1 MPRARQVFF
10 EALFRRCSCRTSTSF
25 LARRSASWYGIRATS
40 RGFRGSRQFQVD
52 LCFRTSR
59 SKPRRRTHHSRSGSI
74 LLPFLLRLRRFG
86 GTFGRH
92 EWLQLLFGSISFWV
106 PVPRRGMG
114 LPPGHVGHVPPSFH
128 PLLQPRHLHRTEP
141 RDKCVCSEANEE
153 GRGVVRLG
161 VVVTG
166 RASWIL
172 RRWIPPLWLGGG
184 STSPDVGDR
193 PGPEEGDRWGG
204 TQDPRPMDLPVD
216 PNPGRD
222 GVLGRE
228 PQGIDRTLPA
238 WGDTRECLEPTIP
251 TRVETRHIRDE
262 RRNTRDGR
270 STREGRTVQGEQSY
284 NKTYQQVRK
293 RLLIDPTRVP
303 ARETSVVESAR
314 HEEWDRHVTG
324 AGRCEA
330 TQINGHRSNQ
340 GRRQDCLPASN
351 RKGCPPRS
359 RPGRFHAVRGSP

>member
-40 RGFRGSRQFQVD
+40 RGFRGSRQFQFD

-86 GTFGRH
+86 GSFGRH

-128 PLLQPRHLHRTEP
+128 PLLQPRHLQRTEP

-153 GRGVVRLG
+153 GRGVVRLR

-172 RRWIPPLWLGGG
+172 RRWIPPLCLGAG
-184 STSPDVGDR
+184 STSPDGGDR
-193 PGPEEGDRWGG
+193 PGPKEGA
-204 TQDPRPMDLPVD
+204 M
-216 PNPGRD
+216 
-222 GVLGRE
+222 GRE
-228 PQGIDRTLPA
+228 GPRTLAQWTSLSFPTPDGMGSLDGNHKA
-238 WGDTRECLEPTIP
+238 SIEPCP
-251 TRVETRHIRDE
+251 LGETPKHAYNQPSRRGWKPGTSETNEGTPGMDAAQE
-262 RRNTRDGR
+262 RAGR
-270 STREGRTVQGEQSY
+270 SRENNRT
-284 NKTYQQVRK
+284 TK
-293 RLLIDPTRVP
+293 RT
-303 ARETSVVESAR
+303 
-314 HEEWDRHVTG
+314 
-324 AGRCEA
+324 
-330 TQINGHRSNQ
+330 
-340 GRRQDCLPASN
+340 N
-351 RKGCPPRS
+351 R
-359 RPGRFHAVRGSP
+359 